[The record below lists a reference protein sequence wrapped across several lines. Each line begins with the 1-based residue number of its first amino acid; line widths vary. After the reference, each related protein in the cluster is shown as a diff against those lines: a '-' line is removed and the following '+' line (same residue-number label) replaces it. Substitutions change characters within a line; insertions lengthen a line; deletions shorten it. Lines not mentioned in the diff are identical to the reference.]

1 MAHRIP
7 DCDKKSMRRFGLVSG
22 TIVLGLFGLILPWLF
37 GRSFPWWPW
46 VVSCVVWGWALLHP
60 GSLRLVY
67 RIWMRIGMVLGWI
80 NTWLILGVVFF
91 AVDLPMGLA
100 MRIFG
105 KDPMARRFDAK
116 MGSYRVKS
124 TNPPKDNITRPF

>member
-1 MAHRIP
+1 MAQRMP
-7 DCDKKSMRRFGLVSG
+7 DLDKKSMRRFGLVSG
-22 TIVLGLFGLILPWLF
+22 AIVVGLFGLLLPWLF

-46 VVSCVVWGWALLHP
+46 VVSGVVWGWALLHP
-60 GSLRLVY
+60 GSLRPVY
-67 RIWMRIGMVLGWI
+67 RIWMRIGIVLGWI

-91 AVDLPMGLA
+91 AVVLPMGVVL
-100 MRIFG
+100 RIFG
-105 KDPMARRFDAK
+105 KDPMARKFDGT